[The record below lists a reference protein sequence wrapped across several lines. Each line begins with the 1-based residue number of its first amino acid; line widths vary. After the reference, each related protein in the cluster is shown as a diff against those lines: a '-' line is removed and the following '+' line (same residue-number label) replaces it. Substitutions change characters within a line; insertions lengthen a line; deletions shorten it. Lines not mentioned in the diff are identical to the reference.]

1 MAVVVVKIIR
11 EIEECEAQLDRVQ
24 SFVPRIDSRVSALF
38 AITSAQAAVAVLNLQ
53 VHELTLWWIGGPA
66 ALYAISLLWT
76 LWHLYWCTHPTL
88 KGGSGSLVY
97 FGEIA
102 KRTEVDFIEKYGSAP
117 EEQLKRD
124 LLGQVWRNAEIVTAK
139 YRHLKQASAGVAAGL
154 APWLAILLAA
164 TVQRGSFF
172 TVS

>member
-1 MAVVVVKIIR
+1 M
-11 EIEECEAQLDRVQ
+11 
-24 SFVPRIDSRVSALF
+24 
-38 AITSAQAAVAVLNLQ
+38 
-53 VHELTLWWIGGPA
+53 
-66 ALYAISLLWT
+66 
-76 LWHLYWCTHPTL
+76 
-88 KGGSGSLVY
+88 Y